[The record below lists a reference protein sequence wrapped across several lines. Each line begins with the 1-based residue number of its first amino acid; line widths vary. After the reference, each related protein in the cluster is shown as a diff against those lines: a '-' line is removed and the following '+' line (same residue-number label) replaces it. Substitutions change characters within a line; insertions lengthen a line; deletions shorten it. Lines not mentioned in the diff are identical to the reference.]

1 MKTLKISH
9 VSVLL
14 ATVSIITVFATLYVS
29 SLVSTAIEKK
39 ARQLNGT
46 NEEFKEVGSKNPN
59 DPLKMM
65 SALSSK
71 SKKISTSRNESI
83 EPSLDHEEP
92 VPKTRTPPSGSGSR
106 WTPL

>member
-1 MKTLKISH
+1 MQTLKISH

-14 ATVSIITVFATLYVS
+14 AIVSVVTIVGTLYVS
-29 SLVSTAIEKK
+29 SLVSAAIDRK

-46 NEEFKEVGSKNPN
+46 NEELGSKNIN
-59 DPLKMM
+59 DPIKMM

-71 SKKISTSRNESI
+71 SKRTRNESI

-92 VPKTRTPPSGSGSR
+92 VPQGRSPPSGSGSR